1 MPSRIDKSAL
11 PFGLPLM
18 GVAYLLG
25 APMGIAFAAY
35 ALAVITDLLGSRGS
49 A

>member
-1 MPSRIDKSAL
+1 MRADVHKLVLS
-11 PFGLPLM
+11 LPLM